1 MGSCANMVVK
11 QRLIFALGIS
21 TLTIISAKLSDW
33 PTEKM
38 AKILTITCWGNE
50 KCTEEFFLDI
60 LNKCVKTEI
69 ETEDFMDAIGSTT
82 PFRRSTEYSKK
93 LSKDFMI
100 SMRMKK
106 ALNNLS
112 LTRKMRSY
120 HDADKIIDSF
130 CDQ

>member
-1 MGSCANMVVK
+1 ML
-11 QRLIFALGIS
+11 Q
-21 TLTIISAKLSDW
+21 LSDW

-50 KCTEEFFLDI
+50 KCTEELFLNT
-60 LNKCVKTEI
+60 LNKCVETEV

-106 ALNNLS
+106 A
-112 LTRKMRSY
+112 MRERPCSV
-120 HDADKIIDSF
+120 HGF
-130 CDQ
+130 Q

>member
-1 MGSCANMVVK
+1 ML
-11 QRLIFALGIS
+11 Q
-21 TLTIISAKLSDW
+21 LSDW

-50 KCTEEFFLDI
+50 KCTEELFLNTH
-60 LNKCVKTEI
+60 NKCVETEI
-69 ETEDFMDAIGSTT
+69 ETEDFMGAIGSTT

-106 ALNNLS
+106 AMSDRL
-112 LTRKMRSY
+112 
-120 HDADKIIDSF
+120 
-130 CDQ
+130 C

>member
-1 MGSCANMVVK
+1 ML
-11 QRLIFALGIS
+11 Q
-21 TLTIISAKLSDW
+21 LSDW

-50 KCTEEFFLDI
+50 KCTDDFFLNI
-60 LNKCVKTEI
+60 LNKCVDTEI

-106 ALNNLS
+106 A
-112 LTRKMRSY
+112 MRERPCSV
-120 HDADKIIDSF
+120 HGF
-130 CDQ
+130 Q